1 MDLNNLDLPPESK
14 SLLQEELERLHRNY
28 EDDIDNLIDA
38 ATEELERADPMEMR
52 DLVLEYVNDAD
63 TLASE
68 YYEAIRDAW
77 QRYAGVG
84 MPAYEPTGI
93 DPYEVLYRQVGGF
106 SGSDWNGL
114 NYTQL
119 RAGQSRAGLT
129 VDDLWPRNMSLDD
142 WQQFAADMI
151 ARSLRMS
158 TQANRDKDPTHPRWA
173 RVPRGSR
180 PCSFCV
186 MLASNGFFY
195 TSERSADFG
204 GSFHNG
210 KCKCVVV
217 CSWGKDRLIGYDQER
232 YRTMYDAAV
241 KAAGSSDAEAVAVA
255 MNHLYPDDVS
265 GGVYELSKEWP
276 DEVIRPRGQVWDHIF
291 AGHGPGTRVA
301 GKTHFPD
308 DWPQEKVQWAVR
320 ETICAPDY
328 EPMTTPDGMVQRRR
342 KLIEGQIIEVY
353 LKVKR
358 KKKLGGRFSVNSAYP
373 ITEQERGRYGQ

>member
-68 YYEAIRDAW
+68 YYEATRDAW

-151 ARSLRMS
+151 ARSCACPPRRTGTR
-158 TQANRDKDPTHPRWA
+158 TQPT
-173 RVPRGSR
+173 RGGPGCR
-180 PCSFCV
+180 AGHAP
-186 MLASNGFFY
+186 A
-195 TSERSADFG
+195 RSA
-204 GSFHNG
+204 
-210 KCKCVVV
+210 
-217 CSWGKDRLIGYDQER
+217 
-232 YRTMYDAAV
+232 
-241 KAAGSSDAEAVAVA
+241 
-255 MNHLYPDDVS
+255 
-265 GGVYELSKEWP
+265 
-276 DEVIRPRGQVWDHIF
+276 
-291 AGHGPGTRVA
+291 
-301 GKTHFPD
+301 
-308 DWPQEKVQWAVR
+308 
-320 ETICAPDY
+320 
-328 EPMTTPDGMVQRRR
+328 
-342 KLIEGQIIEVY
+342 
-353 LKVKR
+353 
-358 KKKLGGRFSVNSAYP
+358 
-373 ITEQERGRYGQ
+373 